1 MDRDKVIDVKTGRDL
16 GLMVCLDCHKV
27 LSVPEDEGDGLCP
40 RCGAKVF
47 LRRPDS
53 IAETWA
59 FLITSLILVF
69 PANILPI
76 MRVDFMGSQE
86 YSTIMDGIIYFFK
99 EGSYGIG
106 IIILT
111 ASILVPLFKVI
122 GIALILLSIKFR
134 WRSWLRHKDLMFR
147 FIEFIGRWSMLDI
160 FVIAL
165 LMATVDFGFL
175 TSIAAGPAAGFFCGV
190 VISTM
195 LAAISFDTRLIWD
208 AY

>member
-1 MDRDKVIDVKTGRDL
+1 LDRDKVIDVKTGRDL